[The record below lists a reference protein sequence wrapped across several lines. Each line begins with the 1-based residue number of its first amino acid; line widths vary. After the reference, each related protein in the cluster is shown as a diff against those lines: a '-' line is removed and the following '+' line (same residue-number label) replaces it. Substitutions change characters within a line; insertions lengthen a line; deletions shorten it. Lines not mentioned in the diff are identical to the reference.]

1 MAAFSLMENK
11 QAERQRLQELFKK
24 AESAKLTLPELISEA
39 LHTLSWKS
47 FVSVSLLLIP
57 LLGVGFKIG
66 GWWTRTAPERMAAQQ
81 PSAPMEP
88 APRLAIVKCVSVQ
101 DISHLPEVWARFL
114 GNNIDILRQDT
125 QTAKFS
131 RLFVLESG
139 TLDHSYGVKW
149 AIETWDGAPSYELMV
164 SAAYLDQEIESH
176 ESFSPLKIDRS
187 KQRFRIEVP
196 EVRSAAK
203 IIALVAL
210 SGSVE
215 IPKECTHLLRVS
227 NE

>member
-1 MAAFSLMENK
+1 MTDSPEELRRVRDLLKKVDSGALSAAQLMA
-11 QAERQRLQELFKK
+11 
-24 AESAKLTLPELISEA
+24 EA
-39 LHTLSWKS
+39 WHTLSMKS
-47 FVSVSLLLIP
+47 FRSIFATLFAILCFGFY
-57 LLGVGFKIG
+57 LGT
-66 GWWTRTAPERMAAQQ
+66 WWTHMASGRATLQQ
-81 PSAPMEP
+81 RSVPMQP
-88 APRLAIVKCVSVQ
+88 AAKLSVVKCLSVQ
-101 DISHLPEVWARFL
+101 DISHLPEVWARLL

-149 AIETWDGAPSYELMV
+149 AIETWDGAPSFELMV
-164 SAAYLDQEIESH
+164 SAAYLDQEIEGH

-196 EVRSAAK
+196 EVRSTAK

-215 IPKECTHLLRVS
+215 IPEECTHLLKVN